1 MLLDWFI
8 GIELS
13 CLELSLTRLHEIFS
27 LRTPML
33 MKWGSESATPKRISL
48 LDYFYEQKIQEETLN
63 FPITA

>member
-33 MKWGSESATPKRISL
+33 MKWGSILRKRAAHPNLFLPPYL
-48 LDYFYEQKIQEETLN
+48 LTG
-63 FPITA
+63 